1 MNKKKLF
8 LFVYLAAAPG
18 YTNAGF
24 GIAYLAPIIRKRSYD
39 VETLSIT
46 YDMDEAEFK
55 DKILKLNPSIIGFS
69 ATSPQFRYLKKY
81 SSVAGQFKEILQ
93 ICGGALPTLDPYTV
107 LRETQVNGVVV
118 GEGEKPV
125 DQLLCNIENS
135 KDILDTEGFY
145 WNVNGTV
152 KTNPIPPFIPDI
164 SQLDFPDL
172 SIFEDWMVCNCN
184 NELEVML
191 SRGCPYECNYCSNK
205 ALKNT
210 YPSANGYFRTPSV
223 EYALELL
230 ERLLYKHSK
239 NAKNIAFVD
248 DLLIAN
254 KKWFADFANEYNKR
268 IKLPYRLN
276 VKPECV
282 TKEIAEILKE
292 SGCYLTMIGLESG
305 NEQLRKNLL
314 NRKYSNDLFYEKCKI
329 IKDAGLLLFTFN
341 IVGWPFETK
350 GNMEETLEMNKKI
363 EADTGVCAFFYP
375 FRGTELYK
383 LCERENLLVEE
394 YAKTNYNTDPNIR
407 LTNVSEHE
415 CNEMQ
420 QKIQSFLT
428 SGKSTDG
435 FNFSHECLCV

>member
-8 LFVYLAAAPG
+8 LFVYLAAASG
-18 YTNAGF
+18 YTNANF
-24 GIAYLAPIIRKRSYD
+24 GVAYLAPIIRKRSYD
-39 VETLSIT
+39 VKVISIT
-46 YDMDEAEFK
+46 YDMDENEFRER
-55 DKILKLNPSIIGFS
+55 IRELNPSIVGFS
-69 ATSPQFRYLKKY
+69 ATAPQFRYLKKY
-81 SSVAGQFKEILQ
+81 SSIVAEFKNLLQ

-107 LRETQVNGVVV
+107 LSETQVDAVVV
-118 GEGEKPV
+118 GEGEKPL
-125 DQLLCNIENS
+125 DQLLYNIEND
-135 KDILDTEGFY
+135 KNILETEGFY

-152 KTNPIPPFIPDI
+152 KTNPIPSFISDI

-184 NELEVML
+184 NELEMML

-210 YPSANGYFRTPSV
+210 YPSAKGYFRTPTV
-223 EYALELL
+223 EYAIELL
-230 ERLLYKHSK
+230 ERLLYQHSE
-239 NAKNIAFVD
+239 NVKNIAFVD

-254 KKWFADFANEYNKR
+254 KKWFAEFASEYRKR

-276 VKPECV
+276 VKPESV

-292 SGCYLTMIGLESG
+292 SGCYLAMIGLESG

-329 IKDAGLLLFTFN
+329 IKEAGLLLFTFN
-341 IVGWPFETK
+341 VVGWPFETK
-350 GNMEETLEMNKKI
+350 ENMMETLEMNKKI

-383 LCERENLLVEE
+383 LCERENLLVNE
-394 YAKTNYNTDPNIR
+394 YSKTNFNTELNIK
-407 LTNVSEHE
+407 LTNVSDYE
-415 CNEMQ
+415 CKEMQ
-420 QKIQSFLT
+420 EKIMSFLT
-428 SGKSTDG
+428 KGKSTKE
-435 FNFSHECLCV
+435 FNFSKEYLCG